1 MAVALTV
8 VLTLTHPCLHV
19 MLTLTFGVRLHGPY
33 PHPHAHL
40 TFTFGVLSIAKKI
53 LSTKNRYLSEF
64 IDEVLCRRSVVST
77 KRFSTKCCVDEVS
90 CRQKF
95 FDEML
100 VDEVTCRRNVVS
112 TIIFRP
118 TAFRQKFFDE

>member
-77 KRFSTKCCVDEVS
+77 KRFFRRSVLSTKCFSTKCCVDEVS

-100 VDEVTCRRNVVS
+100 VNDVPCR
-112 TIIFRP
+112 
-118 TAFRQKFFDE
+118 